1 MPVSRA
7 PSAIRQT
14 DGRGLAVSS
23 SGNDKTIVL
32 GGAASPS
39 RHIPPATPGSSP
51 NCLPMN
57 TRLGEFEIV
66 GLVGEGGF
74 GIVYL
79 AYDHSLERKVALK
92 EYMPTSLASRTQ
104 DLQVSVRSERHRET
118 FELGLRSFVNEARL
132 LAKFDNP
139 ALVKVYRFWEDR
151 GSAYMAMP
159 FYDGLTLRDALKQRT
174 GAPDEGWIRRILI
187 PLMDA
192 LEIMHS
198 ESCFHRDIA
207 PDNILLLKDERP
219 VLLDF
224 GAARRVIGD
233 MTQVLTVILKPGF
246 APVEQYAEM
255 PGLKQGAWT
264 DIYALAA
271 VVYYIITGRTPPA
284 SVGRLMNDT
293 YQPLSTLAAG
303 SYDPTFLAGLDQ
315 CLALKADDRPQ
326 SIAAM
331 REALGLGI
339 APAASLP
346 LEATSALSAGAGVQD
361 DAPRIKST
369 LTRAASP
376 SRTEMKPS
384 PSRAQGPDV
393 DGASPVPE
401 EKGRRRLGGPA
412 LAIAAVVL
420 TAVGFSAF
428 RDGGEAAKPDTV
440 REVAQ
445 VKEAPAPG
453 PVTPVAADVVQPLA
467 PATVSWS
474 QAVQALSGMA
484 SREITVSGAKSSL
497 TVGKDALSFSLK
509 SEQAGYVYLL
519 LLDKTDSK
527 LSLIFPNALDL
538 DNRIAAGSPMRF
550 PRESWSFT
558 ADAPAGEWEV
568 LVIVADTKRDFAGLG
583 LVAHDGIASAPLKE
597 LEHALARLGPDS
609 LAGVSVCQKEETRCA
624 ADFGVSHFKVTEV
637 ESLPKKR

>member
-1 MPVSRA
+1 
-7 PSAIRQT
+7 
-14 DGRGLAVSS
+14 
-23 SGNDKTIVL
+23 
-32 GGAASPS
+32 
-39 RHIPPATPGSSP
+39 
-51 NCLPMN
+51 MN

-66 GLVGEGGF
+66 GLIGEGGF

-92 EYMPTSLASRTQ
+92 EYMPASLASRTR

-118 FELGLRSFVNEARL
+118 FEVGLRSFVNEARL

-159 FYDGLTLRDALKQRT
+159 FYDGVTLRDALRQRT
-174 GAPDEGWIRRILI
+174 GVPDEGWIRRILV

-233 MTQVLTVILKPGF
+233 MTQALTVILKPGF

-271 VVYYIITGRTPPA
+271 VVYYILTGRTPPA

-293 YQPLSTLAAG
+293 YQPLATLAAG
-303 SYDPTFLAGLDQ
+303 AYDPTFLAGLDQ
-315 CLALKADDRPQ
+315 CLAVKADERPQ

-331 REALGLGI
+331 REALGFGE
-339 APAASLP
+339 APVRPQPAPQPAESSPVSLP
-346 LEATSALSAGAGVQD
+346 GAVAQD
-361 DAPRIKST
+361 DAPRVRSSLT
-369 LTRAASP
+369 LAAPPSKTEVKPTQTRTQGPLADAASP
-376 SRTEMKPS
+376 MP
-384 PSRAQGPDV
+384 PA
-393 DGASPVPE
+393 
-401 EKGRRRLGGPA
+401 KGGRSVLGPA
-412 LAIAAVVL
+412 LGLAAVVL
-420 TAVGFSAF
+420 AAVGYFALK
-428 RDGGEAAKPDTV
+428 GGDEAPKPAAVPEVAKAPEPAPVHVAPAPVTPAPA
-440 REVAQ
+440 EVAQ
-445 VKEAPAPG
+445 PA
-453 PVTPVAADVVQPLA
+453 L
-467 PATVSWS
+467 PAEVGWS
-474 QAVQALSGMA
+474 EGLQALRDAGHREMTLSG
-484 SREITVSGAKSSL
+484 VKSAL
-497 TVGKDALSFSLK
+497 TVGKDALSFALR

-519 LLDKTDSK
+519 LLDKTDGK
-527 LSLIFPNALDL
+527 LSLIFPNTLDL
-538 DNRIAAGSPMRF
+538 DNRIAAGGAMRF
-550 PRESWSFT
+550 PRERWSFT

-568 LVIVADTKRDFAGLG
+568 LVIVADNKRDFAGLG
-583 LVAHDGIASAPLKE
+583 LVPHDGIASAPLKDVE
-597 LEHALARLGPDS
+597 QALGRLGPGS
-609 LAGVSVCQKEETRCA
+609 LAGAPVCPKGEARCA
-624 ADFGVSHFKVTEV
+624 VDFGARHFKVTEL
-637 ESLPKKR
+637 EAPAQKH

>member
-1 MPVSRA
+1 
-7 PSAIRQT
+7 
-14 DGRGLAVSS
+14 
-23 SGNDKTIVL
+23 VL
-32 GGAASPS
+32 GGAASAAGS
-39 RHIPPATPGSSP
+39 VPPATPGSSP
-51 NCLPMN
+51 NCLPLN

-66 GLVGEGGF
+66 GLIGEGGF

-92 EYMPTSLASRTQ
+92 EYMPTSLASRTR

-118 FELGLRSFVNEARL
+118 FEVGLRSFVNEARL

-159 FYDGLTLRDALKQRT
+159 FYDGVTLRDALKQRT
-174 GAPDEGWIRRILI
+174 GVPDEGWIRRVLV

-293 YQPLSTLAAG
+293 YQPLATLAAG
-303 SYDPTFLAGLDQ
+303 AYDPTFLAGLDQ
-315 CLALKADDRPQ
+315 CLAVKAEDRPQ

-331 REALGLGI
+331 REALGFGE
-339 APAASLP
+339 APAAPQPAESSPVSLP
-346 LEATSALSAGAGVQD
+346 GAVAQD
-361 DAPRIKST
+361 DAPRVRSGLT
-369 LTRAASP
+369 LATPP
-376 SRTEMKPS
+376 SRTEVKPS
-384 PSRAQGPDV
+384 QARSPGPLADA
-393 DGASPVPE
+393 ASPTPAV
-401 EKGRRRLGGPA
+401 KGGRRVLGPA
-412 LAIAAVVL
+412 LGFAAVAL
-420 TAVGFSAF
+420 AAVGYFALK
-428 RDGGEAAKPDTV
+428 GGDEAPKPAVVPEVVKAQAPVQEAPVPAAPAPVTPAPA
-440 REVAQ
+440 EVAQ
-445 VKEAPAPG
+445 
-453 PVTPVAADVVQPLA
+453 PVL
-467 PATVSWS
+467 PATVGWS
-474 QAVQALSGMA
+474 EGLQALRDAGRREMTLSG
-484 SREITVSGAKSSL
+484 VKSSL
-497 TVGKDALSFSLK
+497 TVGKDALSLSLR

-519 LLDKTDSK
+519 LLDKTDGK
-527 LSLIFPNALDL
+527 LSLIFPNTLDL
-538 DNRIAAGSPMRF
+538 DNRIAAGGSMRF
-550 PRESWSFT
+550 PRERWSFT

-568 LVIVADTKRDFAGLG
+568 LVIVADNKRDFAGLG
-583 LVAHDGIASAPLKE
+583 LVPHDGIASAPLKDVE
-597 LEHALARLGPDS
+597 QALGRLGPGS
-609 LAGVSVCQKEETRCA
+609 LAGAPVCPKGEARCA
-624 ADFGVSHFKVTEV
+624 ADFGARHFKVTEV
-637 ESLPKKR
+637 APPAADR

>member
-7 PSAIRQT
+7 PSAICQT

-39 RHIPPATPGSSP
+39 RDIPPATPGSSP

-66 GLVGEGGF
+66 GLIGEGGF

-118 FELGLRSFVNEARL
+118 FEMGLRSFVNEARL

-174 GAPDEGWIRRILI
+174 GVPDEGWIRRILI

-293 YQPLSTLAAG
+293 YQPLATLAAG
-303 SYDPTFLAGLDQ
+303 SYDPRFLAGLDQ
-315 CLALKADDRPQ
+315 CLAVKADDRPQ

-331 REALGLGI
+331 RELLG
-339 APAASLP
+339 
-346 LEATSALSAGAGVQD
+346 EM
-361 DAPRIKST
+361 
-369 LTRAASP
+369 ASP
-376 SRTEMKPS
+376 SPAGAAVQDEAPRVS
-384 PSRAQGPDV
+384 SAQNIAANPSRAEVKPLPPKTLNPDAEGV
-393 DGASPVPE
+393 QPVAE
-401 EKGRRRLGGPA
+401 GKGRRFMGPA
-412 LAIAAVVL
+412 LGMAAVALV
-420 TAVGFSAF
+420 AVAF
-428 RDGGEAAKPDTV
+428 IALREGGEVPKPTTV
-440 REVAQ
+440 REIAQ
-445 VKEAPAPG
+445 VKESPVPG
-453 PVTPVAADVVQPLA
+453 PATPVATEVVQPVA
-467 PATVSWS
+467 PETVSWS
-474 QAVQALSGMA
+474 QAVQALSGMV
-484 SREITVSGAKSSL
+484 SRETAVSGVKSSL

-509 SEQAGYVYLL
+509 SERAGYVYLL
-519 LLDKTDSK
+519 LLDTTDSK

-558 ADAPAGEWEV
+558 ADAPAGEWQV
-568 LVIVADTKRDFAGLG
+568 LVIVSDNRRDFAGLG
-583 LVAHDGIASAPLKE
+583 LVAHDGIASVPLKE

-624 ADFGVSHFKVTEV
+624 ADFGVSYFKVTEV
-637 ESLPKKR
+637 ESPPKKR

>member
-1 MPVSRA
+1 
-7 PSAIRQT
+7 
-14 DGRGLAVSS
+14 
-23 SGNDKTIVL
+23 
-32 GGAASPS
+32 
-39 RHIPPATPGSSP
+39 
-51 NCLPMN
+51 MN

-66 GLVGEGGF
+66 GLIGEGGF

-92 EYMPTSLASRTQ
+92 EYMPTSLASRTR
-104 DLQVSVRSERHRET
+104 DMQVSVRSERHRET
-118 FELGLRSFVNEARL
+118 FEVGLRSFVNEARL

-159 FYDGLTLRDALKQRT
+159 FYDGVTLRDALKQRT
-174 GAPDEGWIRRILI
+174 GVPDEGWIRRILV

-293 YQPLSTLAAG
+293 YQPLATLAAG
-303 SYDPTFLAGLDQ
+303 SFDPVFLAGLDR
-315 CLALKADDRPQ
+315 CLAVKADDRPQ
-326 SIAAM
+326 SIAEM
-331 REALGLGI
+331 REVLGFGA
-339 APAASLP
+339 APAVSPPAESSP
-346 LEATSALSAGAGVQD
+346 VSPAGVVAQD
-361 DAPRIKST
+361 DAPRMRSS
-369 LTRAASP
+369 LTIAASASKTEVKP
-376 SRTEMKPS
+376 TQART
-384 PSRAQGPDV
+384 QGPLADETTPTPV
-393 DGASPVPE
+393 AKARRGFVGPVLGVAAVALAAVGYFALKGGDDAPKPAAVPE
-401 EKGRRRLGGPA
+401 
-412 LAIAAVVL
+412 V
-420 TAVGFSAF
+420 
-428 RDGGEAAKPDTV
+428 AKVQEPVKDAP
-440 REVAQ
+440 REVPVQ
-445 VKEAPAPG
+445 TAPAPV
-453 PVTPVAADVVQPLA
+453 PVTPAPATPVQAAP

-474 QAVQALSGMA
+474 QALQALHDSGR
-484 SREITVSGAKSSL
+484 REVTLSGVKSSL
-497 TVGKDALSFSLK
+497 VVGRDALSFALK

-519 LLDKTDSK
+519 LLDKTDGK
-527 LSLIFPNALDL
+527 LSLIYPNALDL
-538 DNRIAAGSPMRF
+538 DNRIAAGGALRL
-550 PRESWSFT
+550 PRERWSFT
-558 ADAPAGEWEV
+558 ADAPAGEWDV
-568 LVIVADTKRDFAGLG
+568 LAIVADNKRDFAGLG
-583 LVAHDGIASAPLKE
+583 LVPHDGIASASLKDVE
-597 LEHALARLGPDS
+597 QALGRLGPGS
-609 LAGVSVCQKEETRCA
+609 LAGAPVCPKGEARCA
-624 ADFGVSHFKVTEV
+624 ADFGARHFTVTEV
-637 ESLPKKR
+637 APPAQKR

>member
-1 MPVSRA
+1 
-7 PSAIRQT
+7 
-14 DGRGLAVSS
+14 
-23 SGNDKTIVL
+23 VL
-32 GGAASPS
+32 GGAASAAGS
-39 RHIPPATPGSSP
+39 VPPATPGSSP
-51 NCLPMN
+51 NCLPLN

-66 GLVGEGGF
+66 GLIGEGGF

-92 EYMPTSLASRTQ
+92 EYMPTSLASRTR

-118 FELGLRSFVNEARL
+118 FEVGLRSFVNEARL

-159 FYDGLTLRDALKQRT
+159 FYDGVTLRDALKQRT
-174 GAPDEGWIRRILI
+174 GVPDEGWIRRVLV

-293 YQPLSTLAAG
+293 YQPLATLAAG
-303 SYDPTFLAGLDQ
+303 AYDPTFLAGLDQ
-315 CLALKADDRPQ
+315 CLAVKAEDRPQ

-331 REALGLGI
+331 REALGFGE
-339 APAASLP
+339 APAAPQPAESSPVSLP
-346 LEATSALSAGAGVQD
+346 GAVAQD
-361 DAPRIKST
+361 DAPRVRSGLT
-369 LTRAASP
+369 LATPP
-376 SRTEMKPS
+376 SRTEVKPS
-384 PSRAQGPDV
+384 QARSPGPLADA
-393 DGASPVPE
+393 ASPTPAA
-401 EKGRRRLGGPA
+401 KGGRRVLGPA
-412 LAIAAVVL
+412 LGLAAVAL
-420 TAVGFSAF
+420 AAVGYFALK
-428 RDGGEAAKPDTV
+428 GGDEAPKPAVVPEVVKAQAPVQEAPVPAAPAPVTPAPA
-440 REVAQ
+440 EVAQ
-445 VKEAPAPG
+445 
-453 PVTPVAADVVQPLA
+453 PVL
-467 PATVSWS
+467 PATVGWS
-474 QAVQALSGMA
+474 EGLQALRDAGRREMTLSG
-484 SREITVSGAKSSL
+484 VKSSL
-497 TVGKDALSFSLK
+497 TVGKDALSLSLR

-519 LLDKTDSK
+519 LLDKTDGK
-527 LSLIFPNALDL
+527 LSLIFPNTLDL
-538 DNRIAAGSPMRF
+538 DNRIAAGGSMRF
-550 PRESWSFT
+550 PRERWSFT

-568 LVIVADTKRDFAGLG
+568 LVIVADNKRDFAGLG
-583 LVAHDGIASAPLKE
+583 LVPHDGIASAPLKDVE
-597 LEHALARLGPDS
+597 QALGRLGPGS
-609 LAGVSVCQKEETRCA
+609 LAGAPVCPKGEARCA
-624 ADFGVSHFKVTEV
+624 ADFGARHFKVTEV
-637 ESLPKKR
+637 APPAADR